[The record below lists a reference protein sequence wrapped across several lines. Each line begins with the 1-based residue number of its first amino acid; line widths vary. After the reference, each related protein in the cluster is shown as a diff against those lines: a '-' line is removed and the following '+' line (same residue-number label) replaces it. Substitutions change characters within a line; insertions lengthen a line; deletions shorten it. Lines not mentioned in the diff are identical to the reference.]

1 MGAYENTLE
10 GVKFNGIKTKGEL
23 TTALLSLLPGS
34 LNVNDVVFLC
44 IGTDRCTGDS
54 LGPFVGTYLTRL
66 GYKNVVGTIDEP
78 AHAINL
84 TEKLAQLPIGKK
96 VIAIDATL
104 GKLADVG
111 SMSVYKGSIKPG
123 GGVKRTDLPYVGD
136 YCVTGVVNVGGCREM
151 DVLHTTR
158 LSGVMKMAQEIT
170 SSLVKVFPLKQVL
183 SSKRERNRLCRG
195 ETTLAPEGG
204 TQILFGKN
212 FARVRGIDLQGCAPM
227 CYNDLR

>member
-1 MGAYENTLE
+1 MTAHENTLE
-10 GVKFNGIKTKGEL
+10 GFKINGIKTKEEL
-23 TTALLSLLPGS
+23 AAALLSLLPGS

-183 SSKRERNRLCRG
+183 PSKWERNRLCRE
-195 ETTLAPEGG
+195 ETTSDPRGRN
-204 TQILFGKN
+204 TN
-212 FARVRGIDLQGCAPM
+212 FVWKKFRKGPR
-227 CYNDLR
+227 N